1 LQQVGTR
8 PELSRRASR
17 SPAPHPVL
25 AAPLAQLRRPNL
37 AESAVDVLAAFAET
51 KRITSDYGKLADAA
65 TEHAEVNPSKIV
77 GLKGPLPPACWPL
90 TGQIGG
96 SVRTVEVRD
105 MVART
110 AEFGALD
117 GPCGHRATTA
127 VPCPGLE
134 RIGSQRGGD
143 RA

>member
-1 LQQVGTR
+1 MQQVGTR
-8 PELSRRASR
+8 PELCRRASQ

-25 AAPLAQLRRPNL
+25 DASLARRGRPQL

-65 TEHAEVNPSKIV
+65 TEHAEVDPSKIT
-77 GLKGPLPPACWPL
+77 GLKRPLPPACWPV

-117 GPCGHRATTA
+117 GPFGHRATAA
-127 VPCPGLE
+127 VRCSE
-134 RIGSQRGGD
+134 RGGD

>member
-1 LQQVGTR
+1 MQQVGTR
-8 PELSRRASR
+8 PELSRRASQ

-25 AAPLAQLRRPNL
+25 EAPLVSRRASHL
-37 AESAVDVLAAFAET
+37 AESGLAARLAFAET
-51 KRITSDYGKLADAA
+51 KRITSDYGKLAGAA

-77 GLKGPLPPACWPL
+77 GLKRSLPPACWPL

-96 SVRTVEVRD
+96 SVRAVEVRD

-110 AEFGALD
+110 AEFEALD
-117 GPCGHRATTA
+117 GPFGHRATAA
-127 VPCPGLE
+127 VPCTGIE
-134 RIGSQRGGD
+134 RGGN

>member
-25 AAPLAQLRRPNL
+25 EALLVHFCRPHL
-37 AESAVDVLAAFAET
+37 AESDGDVLAAFAET
-51 KRITSDYGKLADAA
+51 KRITSDYGKLADAT
-65 TEHAEVNPSKIV
+65 TEHAEVNPSKFV
-77 GLKGPLPPACWPL
+77 GLKGPLPPASWPL

-96 SVRTVEVRD
+96 SVRDVEVRD
-105 MVART
+105 MIART

-117 GPCGHRATTA
+117 GPFRHRANTA
-127 VPCPGLE
+127 VRCCE
-134 RIGSQRGGD
+134 RGGD

>member
-1 LQQVGTR
+1 MQQVGTR

-25 AAPLAQLRRPNL
+25 EAPLAHPRRPHL
-37 AESAVDVLAAFAET
+37 AESPVDVLAAFAET

-65 TEHAEVNPSKIV
+65 TEHAEVYPSKFV
-77 GLKGPLPPACWPL
+77 GLKGPLPPASWPL

-96 SVRTVEVRD
+96 SVRAVEVRD

-110 AEFGALD
+110 AEFGALH
-117 GPCGHRATTA
+117 GPFRHRATTA
-127 VPCPGLE
+127 VWCSE
-134 RIGSQRGGD
+134 RGGD